1 MSANEIDESPATW
14 SQSVKLPRSAGQS
27 ATYPPARLTPREFF
41 QGRQQQ
47 TSDDFLERQQTSSS
61 SDELSKSLPAIRR
74 DDGQDCVGWEVRERA
89 VVPRVAV
96 QPPLPPS
103 LATRGSAGC
112 CTAADEGEDAALLAA
127 AERRMPRV
135 MAELRR
141 GIESGLCTGAQL
153 SCSLPGEAPLHMWVG
168 EVREGQPFRR
178 DILCNWMST
187 TKPVAVVAIGQLWER
202 NLLNLS
208 EPMATYIPEFGRN
221 GKEGVLV
228 EHLLTHT
235 AGIPYADMAMW
246 AQLHEWRGVLDAI
259 CDASLEAGWEPGKRA
274 GYHPYSAWFL
284 LGEIVRRID
293 GREYAQYV
301 REEIFLP
308 LGMPDCYVGMPAADY
323 EAYSSAG
330 RIAELRTLAKGG
342 HVVGKRSHGTSPN
355 EVMACVPGANGRGPA
370 EQWLRLFQMLT
381 EEGLAPDGTTRLLQP
396 STVRGL
402 SARYRVGMHD
412 EVQGIRCDWSLG
424 LSVGSALSGAHASA
438 NTFGHGGSQSSMGF
452 CDPLHKLSVV
462 IVCNARPGPKPH
474 HERMH
479 RLATVLYEDLGL
491 APKSQEPSPV
501 PTRRV
506 PSSCSPPPKSHPRPS
521 PVVTR
526 RDLPNSMP
534 PSPVVTRRR
543 RPSRSS
549 TEHFKLN
556 ASI

>member
-1 MSANEIDESPATW
+1 M
-14 SQSVKLPRSAGQS
+14 SQSAMC
-27 ATYPPARLTPREFF
+27 PPARLTPREFF

-47 TSDDFLERQQTSSS
+47 TSDDFLGRQQTSSS

-74 DDGQDCVGWEVRERA
+74 DDSQSCVGWQIRDGAVR
-89 VVPRVAV
+89 
-96 QPPLPPS
+96 PPLPHS
-103 LATRGSAGC
+103 LAKRGPAGC
-112 CTAADEGEDAALLAA
+112 CTAADADEDAALLAT

-153 SCSLPGEAPLHMWVG
+153 SCSLPGEPPLHMWVG
-168 EVREGQPFRR
+168 EVREGEHFRR

-202 NLLNLS
+202 NLLSLS
-208 EPMATYIPEFGRN
+208 QPVAKYIPEFGRN

-284 LGEIVRRID
+284 LGELVRRID
-293 GREYAQYV
+293 GRDFAQYV

-342 HVVGKRSHGTSPN
+342 HVVGTRSHGTSPN

-381 EEGLAPDGTTRLLQP
+381 EEGLASDGTTRLLQP

-424 LSVGSALSGAHASA
+424 LSVGSALSGTHASA

-452 CDPLHKLSVV
+452 CDPLHGLSAV
-462 IVCNARPGPKPH
+462 IVCNARPGPKLH

-479 RLATVLYEDLGL
+479 RLATILYEDLGL
-491 APKSQEPSPV
+491 APKMSPEPSPV
-501 PTRRV
+501 LPTRRV
-506 PSSCSPPPKSHPRPS
+506 PSSCSPPPISHPSSS

-526 RDLPNSMP
+526 RNLPKSHP

-543 RPSRSS
+543 LPSRSS
-549 TEHFKLN
+549 TVHFKLN
-556 ASI
+556 ASV